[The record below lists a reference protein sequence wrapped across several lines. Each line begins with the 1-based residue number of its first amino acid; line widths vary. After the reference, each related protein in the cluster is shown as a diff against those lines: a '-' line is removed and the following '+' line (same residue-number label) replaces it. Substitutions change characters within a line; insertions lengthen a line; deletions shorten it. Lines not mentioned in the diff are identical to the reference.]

1 MTGGR
6 RLSVCLL
13 LILFAAGSNSQ
24 EDEPGW
30 YEVELLVFQYTGEHA
45 ADREIFPLLPEL
57 RYPKELRRLR
67 PMDGRIEWE
76 QTWQLRRVEE
86 LIPTPPWPG
95 REPPPAAPRLPTLE
109 PENGRELSTP
119 ELDNGRGLAAPE
131 LDYSVPAAF
140 ALLPASQRKYNSE
153 RRRIGRQGD
162 TEVLF
167 HQAWR
172 QPVPSRRRAV
182 PILIQSNADT
192 DYPALQGSL
201 LLYAARYLHVETN
214 LWLNHTRA
222 DLPSGWSMPP
232 PPLPPALE
240 PPGDFQFQVMLA
252 DGFAKIGEV
261 QAEAT
266 ESPAQDSADLTQ
278 PAPPPAADGQG
289 PEHRMEQEASPH
301 MAPAFVARALQ
312 RRCGG
317 AHGLK
322 DAEGIVDTMSKRLEG
337 VRRATASDSA
347 VAAEGWRHM
356 RACPVSIG
364 EWLAQPSYLPFNH
377 AVAMRQQR
385 RMRSSELHYLDHP
398 RLGVVISLSPYE
410 FSPFLPPPAE

>member
-1 MTGGR
+1 MR
-6 RLSVCLL
+6 
-13 LILFAAGSNSQ
+13 A
-24 EDEPGW
+24 W
-30 YEVELLVFQYTGEHA
+30 
-45 ADREIFPLLPEL
+45 
-57 RYPKELRRLR
+57 
-67 PMDGRIEWE
+67 
-76 QTWQLRRVEE
+76 
-86 LIPTPPWPG
+86 PPWPG

-252 DGFAKIGEV
+252 DGFANIGEA
-261 QAEAT
+261 QAEAA
-266 ESPAQDSADLTQ
+266 ESPAQDPADLTQ
-278 PAPPPAADGQG
+278 PAPPPAAGEQG
-289 PEHRMEQEASPH
+289 PEHGMVQETGQEA
-301 MAPAFVARALQ
+301 MQ
-312 RRCGG
+312 
-317 AHGLK
+317 
-322 DAEGIVDTMSKRLEG
+322 
-337 VRRATASDSA
+337 
-347 VAAEGWRHM
+347 
-356 RACPVSIG
+356 VSIE

-410 FSPFLPPPAE
+410 FSPFLPPPAAE